1 MANPDLINIRDTALV
16 FLFLPSTRYRA
27 CRFRQYRGTCCGHE
41 SCGAEKKAAA
51 PYTAEVS

>member
-1 MANPDLINIRDTALV
+1 MANPDLTNIRDTTV
-16 FLFLPSTRYRA
+16 VFLPSSRYPA